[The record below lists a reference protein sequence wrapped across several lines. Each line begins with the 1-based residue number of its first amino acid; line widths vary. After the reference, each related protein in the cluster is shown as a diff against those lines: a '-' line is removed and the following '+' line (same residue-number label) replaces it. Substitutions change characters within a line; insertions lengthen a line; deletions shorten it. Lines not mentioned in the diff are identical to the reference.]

1 MNCIDNQNTYYI
13 DAEAIGMGT
22 KPITELDPYLYRHF
36 GSNVVYNTSDW
47 NLTALNMTLDP
58 HPSVNR
64 NLVREAYWMEWAN
77 SEAGV
82 GLTWNNYSNGNGLST
97 EETGMLNM
105 MDWPV
110 HTSLSY
116 VY

>member
-1 MNCIDNQNTYYI
+1 MIECIYE
-13 DAEAIGMGT
+13 EALGMGT
-22 KPITELDPYLYRHF
+22 KPITELDPFLYRHF

-58 HPSVNR
+58 KPVVNR

-82 GLTWNNYSNGNGLST
+82 SLSWNNYSNGNGLLSA
-97 EETGMLNM
+97 EETRLLNM

-110 HTSLSY
+110 HA
-116 VY
+116 